1 MSLEDLVGTTYG
13 PFSARISA
21 EQVAAYVAVTGDD
34 RARWV
39 EHAPPSYAGALLF
52 VVAPSFL
59 NDAPVR
65 RYTKLLV
72 HVEQTFT
79 WHRALEVEEKV
90 TADGVLARVRT
101 RGGVSFATFRS
112 TVRSAEG
119 VIIDASSTFL
129 MGEGEPAQQAAEEL
143 EPPVAERGGYDTL
156 PGNFSLGGGPTIAVA
171 RSASR
176 LDLVRYAAA
185 SGDFNPVHFDH
196 ATATRAGFAGVLV
209 HGLLMGAWLLQVA
222 AAHSSRPDP
231 VAEAKLRFKNAFRPG
246 AEASVSGEIREV
258 TNDAGSLRLSL
269 ANGKTEYVQGSIDI
283 RTA

>member
-34 RARWV
+34 QARWV

-72 HVEQTFT
+72 HVEQTFA
-79 WHRALEVEEKV
+79 WHRPLEVEEKV

-119 VIIDASSTFL
+119 VVIDASSTFL

-143 EPPVAERGGYDTL
+143 EPPVAERGGYDAL
-156 PGNFSLGGGPTIAVA
+156 PGKFLSRRRSDHCGGTFGEAVSISCDM
-171 RSASR
+171 RLHRETSIPFTSITPQPSAPGLPACWS
-176 LDLVRYAAA
+176 
-185 SGDFNPVHFDH
+185 
-196 ATATRAGFAGVLV
+196 TAC
-209 HGLLMGAWLLQVA
+209 
-222 AAHSSRPDP
+222 
-231 VAEAKLRFKNAFRPG
+231 
-246 AEASVSGEIREV
+246 
-258 TNDAGSLRLSL
+258 
-269 ANGKTEYVQGSIDI
+269 
-283 RTA
+283 